1 MILTYPIYKTINL
14 VFSTFSPMQE
24 LNFPSY
30 AFKLKSSEN
39 KTLIFDIVRK
49 KYVILTPEEWVRQHV
64 VHFLLKEKNYPI
76 SLIAVE
82 KQLKI
87 NARVKRTDIV
97 VYNKLGTPEV
107 LIECK
112 APSVKITQTTFDQ
125 IARYNL
131 TANSKYLMVTN
142 GLAHYFCQIDTT
154 RETYIFLEDIPSY

>member
-1 MILTYPIYKTINL
+1 
-14 VFSTFSPMQE
+14 MQK
-24 LNFPSY
+24 LNFPSC

-49 KYVILTPEEWVRQHV
+49 KYVIVTPEEWVRQHV
-64 VHFLLKEKNYPI
+64 VHFLLKEKHYPI

-87 NARVKRTDIV
+87 NKRVKRTDII
-97 VYNKLGTPEV
+97 VYNKQGTPEI

-131 TANSKYLMVTN
+131 SANSNFLMVTN
-142 GLAHYFCQIDTT
+142 GLAHYFCQIDTDK
-154 RETYIFLEDIPSY
+154 ETYIFLEDIPSY

>member
-1 MILTYPIYKTINL
+1 
-14 VFSTFSPMQE
+14 MQK
-24 LNFPSY
+24 LNFPTC

-49 KYVILTPEEWVRQHV
+49 KYVIVTPEEWVRQHV

-76 SLIAVE
+76 SLIAIE

-87 NARVKRTDIV
+87 NKRVKRTDIIV
-97 VYNKLGTPEV
+97 FNKQGTPEI

-131 TANSKYLMVTN
+131 SANSNFLMVTN
-142 GLAHYFCQIDTT
+142 GLAHYFCQIDTDK
-154 RETYIFLEDIPSY
+154 ETYIFLEDIPSY

>member
-1 MILTYPIYKTINL
+1 
-14 VFSTFSPMQE
+14 MQK

-30 AFKLKSSEN
+30 ALELKSSEN

-82 KQLKI
+82 KQIKI
-87 NARVKRTDIV
+87 NKRVKRTDIV
-97 VYNKLGTPEV
+97 VYNKQGTPEL

-112 APSVKITQTTFDQ
+112 APNVKITQTTFDQ

-131 TANSKYLMVTN
+131 SANSNYLMVTN
-142 GLAHYFCQIDTT
+142 GLDNYYCKIDIAN
-154 RETYIFLEDIPSY
+154 ETYIFLKDIPQYLL

>member
-30 AFKLKSSEN
+30 AFRLKSSEN
-39 KTLIFDIVRK
+39 KTLIFDIIRK
-49 KYVILTPEEWVRQHV
+49 KYVVLTPEEWVRQHV
-64 VHFLLKEKNYPI
+64 LRFLLEEKNYPA

-82 KQLKI
+82 RQLKI
-87 NARVKRTDIV
+87 HTRTKRTDIV
-97 VYNKLGTPEV
+97 VYNTQGTPEV

-112 APSVKITQTTFDQ
+112 APSVKITQDAFDQ

-131 TANSKYLMVTN
+131 TANASYLMVTN
-142 GLAHYFCQIDTT
+142 GLSHFFCQIDAEN
-154 RETYIFLEDIPSY
+154 ETYVFLKDIPAY

>member
-1 MILTYPIYKTINL
+1 
-14 VFSTFSPMQE
+14 MQK
-24 LNFPSY
+24 LNFPTC

-49 KYVILTPEEWVRQHV
+49 KYVIVTPEEWVRQHV

-76 SLIAVE
+76 SLIALE

-87 NARVKRTDIV
+87 NKRVKRTDII
-97 VYNKLGTPEV
+97 VYNKQGTPEI

-131 TANSKYLMVTN
+131 SANSNFLMVTN
-142 GLAHYFCQIDTT
+142 GL
-154 RETYIFLEDIPSY
+154 